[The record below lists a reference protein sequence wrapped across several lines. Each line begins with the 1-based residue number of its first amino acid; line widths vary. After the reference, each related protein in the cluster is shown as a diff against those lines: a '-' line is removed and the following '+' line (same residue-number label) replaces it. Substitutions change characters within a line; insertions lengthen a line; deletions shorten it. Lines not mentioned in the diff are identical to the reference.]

1 MPPTISSKNKTKT
14 LIFYPLPTRAT
25 VSFFYDKISIF
36 SLFYSSPPGKIS
48 HILDIMHYFGTDGI
62 RDYASSLL
70 EEELPFYL
78 GKALARKGGKI
89 IIARDVRAHSSDIEK
104 QLCKGLLEGA
114 TQIWLAGVL
123 PTPALAYTAQSQK
136 ADYAVMITASHN
148 PPCFNGLK
156 VFGKGGNKLS
166 TSEEMRL
173 DEEIFALKN
182 NKSQRSL
189 AFAFD
194 DVCSDALTE
203 EELSC
208 GLNVRVDKQNH
219 RIRIVDGAEFLYAKH
234 VKSLFPRFDGY
245 KVRLD
250 CARGCFATLAP
261 QIFSALGAIVYA
273 ENDIRDG
280 ENVNVNCGCTHIE
293 NYAKHVKSDEIGFSF
308 DGDGDRVIAVV
319 DGKIYDGDGIL
330 LALSTLYRLQGK
342 LKNRFVV
349 GTILTGTKLQR
360 ELAYHNTALL
370 RTDAGDKHVLDAL
383 ISQNLILGGEKSG
396 HIIMLDKSTTGDGLI
411 TALSLLQVKRT
422 LGSIPKY
429 TPYPVLEFNV
439 PSSKAHEEI
448 FSDAFQTKIN
458 TVRNQYSKQGRLIV
472 RPSGTEP
479 YIRITYE
486 CFTSNYEKI
495 FKEIKGVFGVL

>member
-1 MPPTISSKNKTKT
+1 
-14 LIFYPLPTRAT
+14 
-25 VSFFYDKISIF
+25 
-36 SLFYSSPPGKIS
+36 
-48 HILDIMHYFGTDGI
+48 MHYFGTDGI

-89 IIARDVRAHSSDIEK
+89 IIARDVRSHSLDAEK

-114 TQIWLAGVL
+114 TQIWLTGVL
-123 PTPALAYTAQSQK
+123 PTPALAYTAQTQK

-148 PPCFNGLK
+148 PPLFNGLK
-156 VFGKGGNKLS
+156 VFGKGGSKL
-166 TSEEMRL
+166 TAAEEKCL
-173 DEEIFALKN
+173 DEEIFLLKN
-182 NKSQRSL
+182 EKPMPSVS
-189 AFAFD
+189 FAFD
-194 DVCSDALTE
+194 DICSDVLSE
-203 EELSC
+203 EEKGC
-208 GLNVRVDKQNH
+208 GLNLCADKQNH

-250 CARGCFATLAP
+250 CANGCFATLAP

-273 ENDIRDG
+273 ENDVRDG
-280 ENVNVNCGCTHIE
+280 ERVNVDCGCTHIE
-293 NYAKHVKSDEIGFSF
+293 RFAQSVQPDEIGFSF
-308 DGDGDRVIAVV
+308 DGDGDRVLAIV

-342 LKNRFVV
+342 LKNRFIV

-370 RTDAGDKHVLDAL
+370 RTDVGDKHVLDAL
-383 ISQNLILGGEKSG
+383 ISQNLLLGGEKSG
-396 HIIMLDKSTTGDGLI
+396 HIIMLDKAPTGDGLI

-439 PSSKAHEEI
+439 PSNDAHKEV
-448 FSDAFQTKIN
+448 FSDAFQAKIDS
-458 TVRNQYSKQGRLIV
+458 VRNKYSKQGRLIV

-486 CFTSNYEKI
+486 CFASNYQKI
-495 FKEIKGVFGVL
+495 FEEIRKIFDVL